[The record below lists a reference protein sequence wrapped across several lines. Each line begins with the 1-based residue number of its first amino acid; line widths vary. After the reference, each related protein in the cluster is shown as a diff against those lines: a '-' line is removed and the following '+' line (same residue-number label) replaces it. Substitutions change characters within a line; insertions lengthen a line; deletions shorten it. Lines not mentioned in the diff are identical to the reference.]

1 MVQVAF
7 PFTLPA
13 RLARPTAVAAA
24 AGQNRAAAP
33 ACSDHAD
40 PIGFE
45 IGWDHAH
52 HRLTPPLAHLH
63 AENPVRQGW
72 AAGRTAFGT
81 RTLRASA
88 AVRQWLALRLQ
99 AWQDGQRFEPVQV
112 TPFFLARLDSGL
124 CPVSRI
130 TLRRLTD
137 RLATSQPEAAQPQD
151 AVVQRLCPQ
160 SAYAAG
166 NLAVTSRAVAQARAK
181 LAWHEAW
188 QQAQRIEAGECG
200 AVRGLDANAWARLA
214 VLASFATPMAHNRAA
229 CLPLRVMPPN
239 RVRVINPVQAL
250 QVMLTLQFS
259 QPGYARRVPILAT
272 LVAGADARDAF
283 QVFMHTLLARRLA
296 VGQPTD
302 GPALRQA
309 MEDSWTDPLLNR
321 RWQRLALRLSAADC
335 EELLQRAQQRG
346 LAVGGCQWLD
356 TPQATDGWTGPAQPL
371 VAART
376 SSGAQKL
383 AS

>member
-24 AGQNRAAAP
+24 AGQDHAAAP

-63 AENPVRQGW
+63 ADNPVRQGW
-72 AAGRTAFGT
+72 AAGRATFAA
-81 RTLRASA
+81 RTLRSGAE
-88 AVRQWLALRLQ
+88 VRQWLALRLQ
-99 AWQDGQRFEPVQV
+99 AWQDGQGFEPMQV
-112 TPFFLARLDSGL
+112 TPFFLARIDTGL
-124 CPVSRI
+124 CPVSRVA
-130 TLRRLTD
+130 LRRRTD
-137 RLATSQPEAAQPQD
+137 HVASSQPEPMQPQD
-151 AVVQRLCPQ
+151 TMVQRLCPQ

-166 NLAVTSRAVAQARAK
+166 NLAVISRAVAQARGDM
-181 LAWHEAW
+181 AWHEAW
-188 QQAQRIEAGECG
+188 QQAQRIQAGECG
-200 AVRGLDANAWARLA
+200 AVRGLDAAAWARLA
-214 VLASFATPMAHNRAA
+214 VLASFATPLAHSRAA
-229 CLPLRVMPPN
+229 CLPLRVLPPN

-259 QPGYARRVPILAT
+259 QPGYARRVPVLAT
-272 LVAGADARDAF
+272 LLPGADARDAF
-283 QVFMHTLLARRLA
+283 HVFMHTLLARRLA
-296 VGQPTD
+296 VGQPAD

-309 MEDSWTDPLLNR
+309 MEDSWADPLLNR
-321 RWQRLALRLSAADC
+321 RWQRLALRLSADDC
-335 EELLQRAQQRG
+335 DRLLQQAQQRG

-356 TPQATDGWTGPAQPL
+356 TPQATDGWTGPAQTL
-371 VAART
+371 VEARA